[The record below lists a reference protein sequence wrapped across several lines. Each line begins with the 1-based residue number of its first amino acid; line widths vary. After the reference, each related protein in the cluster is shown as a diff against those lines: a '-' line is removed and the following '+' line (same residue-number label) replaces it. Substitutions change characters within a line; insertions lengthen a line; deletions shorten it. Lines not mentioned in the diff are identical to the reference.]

1 MTDRLAEASNTTNA
15 QVELNKKREAEVAK
29 LRKDIEE
36 CKIQFEAVIAGLQ
49 KKQQD
54 SVAEMSEQIEQ
65 LQKMKSKIDKDKILI
80 LNETCEVRAATD
92 EVIRSKNSAEKKL
105 RELTNTLAELKKK
118 VELGMLNIGNYEAN
132 NKKLAAENADLLKN
146 VQLLDA
152 QNNLLVKTKTGLAH
166 NLEEMK
172 RVADHETSERG
183 QLLGKYRT
191 MEHTVDGLKE
201 NLSDETV
208 SKENMAHQLHKAQ
221 GEAETWRRR
230 YETEGLGKIEEMEMA
245 KMKMAARLSEN
256 QGTVE
261 QLQLKL
267 AQVDKRKLK
276 VQQDVSHMSSSL
288 DQAQIM
294 NSAME
299 KKVKQMDRVV
309 GEWKHKVDGLTMDLE
324 AAQNETRTVSAELYS
339 AKNAYEESVMQLEE
353 VRREN
358 KALSI
363 EIKDIMDS
371 ITEGGRSIHEI
382 DKIRKRLEAEKME
395 LEAAL
400 AEAEGVLEQTENKV
414 LRAVFE
420 LEQVKKEV
428 ARRVEEKETEFSNT
442 RKNYGKALEGMQVAL
457 ETETKAKVELARV
470 KKKLEA
476 DVLDLTGNLE
486 HANAANTESQKNIKR
501 IGVSIR
507 EMQSKYEDESHAKA
521 AEQDRL
527 LTGERKANS
536 LNNQLEELKT
546 LLEQSDRNRRLLEQ
560 ELADS
565 NEGLSELTCQ
575 NQSINGAR
583 QKCENEVRTIG
594 ADLDEMTSEA
604 AVSEEKAKRAMVD
617 AARLATELRA
627 EQDQAVAL
635 ERENKLL
642 AAQVKD
648 AQLRCDEAETN
659 ALKGGKKAIATMET
673 HIRELE
679 SELNAESRR
688 YADHQK
694 NLRKTERHIKELI
707 FSQDEDRKNHERM
720 QSMVDNLQA
729 KIKCYKKQI
738 EEAEGIAALNLSKY
752 KQVQTSLSVRLE
764 EAEAVE
770 AAAARARA
778 RSASAA
784 P

>member
-1 MTDRLAEASNTTNA
+1 MCL
-15 QVELNKKREAEVAK
+15 
-29 LRKDIEE
+29 IF
-36 CKIQFEAVIAGLQ
+36 CQF
-49 KKQQD
+49 
-54 SVAEMSEQIEQ
+54 
-65 LQKMKSKIDKDKILI
+65 
-80 LNETCEVRAATD
+80 
-92 EVIRSKNSAEKKL
+92 
-105 RELTNTLAELKKK
+105 
-118 VELGMLNIGNYEAN
+118 
-132 NKKLAAENADLLKN
+132 DLLP
-146 VQLLDA
+146 
-152 QNNLLVKTKTGLAH
+152 
-166 NLEEMK
+166 
-172 RVADHETSERG
+172 
-183 QLLGKYRT
+183 
-191 MEHTVDGLKE
+191 
-201 NLSDETV
+201 
-208 SKENMAHQLHKAQ
+208 
-221 GEAETWRRR
+221 
-230 YETEGLGKIEEMEMA
+230 
-245 KMKMAARLSEN
+245 
-256 QGTVE
+256 
-261 QLQLKL
+261 
-267 AQVDKRKLK
+267 
-276 VQQDVSHMSSSL
+276 
-288 DQAQIM
+288 
-294 NSAME
+294 
-299 KKVKQMDRVV
+299 
-309 GEWKHKVDGLTMDLE
+309 
-324 AAQNETRTVSAELYS
+324 
-339 AKNAYEESVMQLEE
+339 
-353 VRREN
+353 
-358 KALSI
+358 
-363 EIKDIMDS
+363 
-371 ITEGGRSIHEI
+371 
-382 DKIRKRLEAEKME
+382 DKIRKRLEAEKLE

-414 LRAVFE
+414 LRAAFE
-420 LEQVKKEV
+420 LEQVKKEI

-594 ADLDEMTSEA
+594 ADLDEMTAEA

-673 HIRELE
+673 RIRELE

>member
-1 MTDRLAEASNTTNA
+1 M
-15 QVELNKKREAEVAK
+15 
-29 LRKDIEE
+29 
-36 CKIQFEAVIAGLQ
+36 
-49 KKQQD
+49 
-54 SVAEMSEQIEQ
+54 
-65 LQKMKSKIDKDKILI
+65 
-80 LNETCEVRAATD
+80 
-92 EVIRSKNSAEKKL
+92 
-105 RELTNTLAELKKK
+105 
-118 VELGMLNIGNYEAN
+118 
-132 NKKLAAENADLLKN
+132 
-146 VQLLDA
+146 
-152 QNNLLVKTKTGLAH
+152 
-166 NLEEMK
+166 
-172 RVADHETSERG
+172 
-183 QLLGKYRT
+183 
-191 MEHTVDGLKE
+191 
-201 NLSDETV
+201 
-208 SKENMAHQLHKAQ
+208 
-221 GEAETWRRR
+221 
-230 YETEGLGKIEEMEMA
+230 
-245 KMKMAARLSEN
+245 
-256 QGTVE
+256 
-261 QLQLKL
+261 
-267 AQVDKRKLK
+267 
-276 VQQDVSHMSSSL
+276 
-288 DQAQIM
+288 
-294 NSAME
+294 
-299 KKVKQMDRVV
+299 
-309 GEWKHKVDGLTMDLE
+309 
-324 AAQNETRTVSAELYS
+324 
-339 AKNAYEESVMQLEE
+339 
-353 VRREN
+353 
-358 KALSI
+358 
-363 EIKDIMDS
+363 
-371 ITEGGRSIHEI
+371 
-382 DKIRKRLEAEKME
+382 
-395 LEAAL
+395 
-400 AEAEGVLEQTENKV
+400 LEQTENKV
-414 LRAVFE
+414 LRAAFE
-420 LEQVKKEV
+420 LEQVKKEI

-594 ADLDEMTSEA
+594 ADLDEMTAEA

-673 HIRELE
+673 RIRELE

>member
-1 MTDRLAEASNTTNA
+1 M
-15 QVELNKKREAEVAK
+15 
-29 LRKDIEE
+29 
-36 CKIQFEAVIAGLQ
+36 
-49 KKQQD
+49 
-54 SVAEMSEQIEQ
+54 
-65 LQKMKSKIDKDKILI
+65 
-80 LNETCEVRAATD
+80 
-92 EVIRSKNSAEKKL
+92 
-105 RELTNTLAELKKK
+105 
-118 VELGMLNIGNYEAN
+118 
-132 NKKLAAENADLLKN
+132 
-146 VQLLDA
+146 
-152 QNNLLVKTKTGLAH
+152 
-166 NLEEMK
+166 
-172 RVADHETSERG
+172 
-183 QLLGKYRT
+183 
-191 MEHTVDGLKE
+191 
-201 NLSDETV
+201 
-208 SKENMAHQLHKAQ
+208 
-221 GEAETWRRR
+221 
-230 YETEGLGKIEEMEMA
+230 
-245 KMKMAARLSEN
+245 
-256 QGTVE
+256 
-261 QLQLKL
+261 
-267 AQVDKRKLK
+267 
-276 VQQDVSHMSSSL
+276 
-288 DQAQIM
+288 
-294 NSAME
+294 
-299 KKVKQMDRVV
+299 
-309 GEWKHKVDGLTMDLE
+309 
-324 AAQNETRTVSAELYS
+324 
-339 AKNAYEESVMQLEE
+339 
-353 VRREN
+353 
-358 KALSI
+358 
-363 EIKDIMDS
+363 
-371 ITEGGRSIHEI
+371 
-382 DKIRKRLEAEKME
+382 
-395 LEAAL
+395 
-400 AEAEGVLEQTENKV
+400 LEQTENKV
-414 LRAVFE
+414 LRAAFE
-420 LEQVKKEV
+420 LEQVKKEI

-527 LTGERKANS
+527 LAGERKANS

-673 HIRELE
+673 RIRELE

>member
-1 MTDRLAEASNTTNA
+1 M
-15 QVELNKKREAEVAK
+15 
-29 LRKDIEE
+29 
-36 CKIQFEAVIAGLQ
+36 CQF
-49 KKQQD
+49 
-54 SVAEMSEQIEQ
+54 
-65 LQKMKSKIDKDKILI
+65 
-80 LNETCEVRAATD
+80 
-92 EVIRSKNSAEKKL
+92 
-105 RELTNTLAELKKK
+105 
-118 VELGMLNIGNYEAN
+118 
-132 NKKLAAENADLLKN
+132 DLLP
-146 VQLLDA
+146 
-152 QNNLLVKTKTGLAH
+152 
-166 NLEEMK
+166 
-172 RVADHETSERG
+172 
-183 QLLGKYRT
+183 
-191 MEHTVDGLKE
+191 
-201 NLSDETV
+201 
-208 SKENMAHQLHKAQ
+208 
-221 GEAETWRRR
+221 
-230 YETEGLGKIEEMEMA
+230 
-245 KMKMAARLSEN
+245 
-256 QGTVE
+256 
-261 QLQLKL
+261 
-267 AQVDKRKLK
+267 
-276 VQQDVSHMSSSL
+276 
-288 DQAQIM
+288 
-294 NSAME
+294 
-299 KKVKQMDRVV
+299 
-309 GEWKHKVDGLTMDLE
+309 
-324 AAQNETRTVSAELYS
+324 
-339 AKNAYEESVMQLEE
+339 
-353 VRREN
+353 
-358 KALSI
+358 
-363 EIKDIMDS
+363 
-371 ITEGGRSIHEI
+371 
-382 DKIRKRLEAEKME
+382 DKIRKRLEAEKLE

-414 LRAVFE
+414 LRAAFE
-420 LEQVKKEV
+420 LEQVKKEI

-648 AQLRCDEAETN
+648 AQIRCDEAETN

-673 HIRELE
+673 RIRELE

>member
-1 MTDRLAEASNTTNA
+1 MCL
-15 QVELNKKREAEVAK
+15 
-29 LRKDIEE
+29 II
-36 CKIQFEAVIAGLQ
+36 CQF
-49 KKQQD
+49 
-54 SVAEMSEQIEQ
+54 
-65 LQKMKSKIDKDKILI
+65 
-80 LNETCEVRAATD
+80 
-92 EVIRSKNSAEKKL
+92 
-105 RELTNTLAELKKK
+105 
-118 VELGMLNIGNYEAN
+118 
-132 NKKLAAENADLLKN
+132 DLLP
-146 VQLLDA
+146 
-152 QNNLLVKTKTGLAH
+152 
-166 NLEEMK
+166 
-172 RVADHETSERG
+172 
-183 QLLGKYRT
+183 
-191 MEHTVDGLKE
+191 
-201 NLSDETV
+201 
-208 SKENMAHQLHKAQ
+208 
-221 GEAETWRRR
+221 
-230 YETEGLGKIEEMEMA
+230 
-245 KMKMAARLSEN
+245 
-256 QGTVE
+256 
-261 QLQLKL
+261 
-267 AQVDKRKLK
+267 
-276 VQQDVSHMSSSL
+276 
-288 DQAQIM
+288 
-294 NSAME
+294 
-299 KKVKQMDRVV
+299 
-309 GEWKHKVDGLTMDLE
+309 
-324 AAQNETRTVSAELYS
+324 
-339 AKNAYEESVMQLEE
+339 
-353 VRREN
+353 
-358 KALSI
+358 
-363 EIKDIMDS
+363 
-371 ITEGGRSIHEI
+371 
-382 DKIRKRLEAEKME
+382 DKIRKRLEAEKLE

-414 LRAVFE
+414 LRAAFE
-420 LEQVKKEV
+420 LEQVKKEI

-594 ADLDEMTSEA
+594 ADLDEMTAEA

-673 HIRELE
+673 RIRELE

>member
-1 MTDRLAEASNTTNA
+1 M
-15 QVELNKKREAEVAK
+15 
-29 LRKDIEE
+29 
-36 CKIQFEAVIAGLQ
+36 CQF
-49 KKQQD
+49 
-54 SVAEMSEQIEQ
+54 
-65 LQKMKSKIDKDKILI
+65 
-80 LNETCEVRAATD
+80 
-92 EVIRSKNSAEKKL
+92 
-105 RELTNTLAELKKK
+105 
-118 VELGMLNIGNYEAN
+118 
-132 NKKLAAENADLLKN
+132 DLLP
-146 VQLLDA
+146 
-152 QNNLLVKTKTGLAH
+152 
-166 NLEEMK
+166 
-172 RVADHETSERG
+172 
-183 QLLGKYRT
+183 
-191 MEHTVDGLKE
+191 
-201 NLSDETV
+201 
-208 SKENMAHQLHKAQ
+208 
-221 GEAETWRRR
+221 
-230 YETEGLGKIEEMEMA
+230 
-245 KMKMAARLSEN
+245 
-256 QGTVE
+256 
-261 QLQLKL
+261 
-267 AQVDKRKLK
+267 
-276 VQQDVSHMSSSL
+276 
-288 DQAQIM
+288 
-294 NSAME
+294 
-299 KKVKQMDRVV
+299 
-309 GEWKHKVDGLTMDLE
+309 
-324 AAQNETRTVSAELYS
+324 
-339 AKNAYEESVMQLEE
+339 
-353 VRREN
+353 
-358 KALSI
+358 
-363 EIKDIMDS
+363 
-371 ITEGGRSIHEI
+371 
-382 DKIRKRLEAEKME
+382 DKIRKRLEAEKLE

-414 LRAVFE
+414 LRAAFE
-420 LEQVKKEV
+420 LEQVKKEI

-594 ADLDEMTSEA
+594 ADLDEMTAEA

-673 HIRELE
+673 RIRELE

>member
-1 MTDRLAEASNTTNA
+1 M
-15 QVELNKKREAEVAK
+15 
-29 LRKDIEE
+29 
-36 CKIQFEAVIAGLQ
+36 CQF
-49 KKQQD
+49 
-54 SVAEMSEQIEQ
+54 
-65 LQKMKSKIDKDKILI
+65 
-80 LNETCEVRAATD
+80 
-92 EVIRSKNSAEKKL
+92 
-105 RELTNTLAELKKK
+105 
-118 VELGMLNIGNYEAN
+118 
-132 NKKLAAENADLLKN
+132 DLLP
-146 VQLLDA
+146 
-152 QNNLLVKTKTGLAH
+152 
-166 NLEEMK
+166 
-172 RVADHETSERG
+172 
-183 QLLGKYRT
+183 
-191 MEHTVDGLKE
+191 
-201 NLSDETV
+201 
-208 SKENMAHQLHKAQ
+208 
-221 GEAETWRRR
+221 
-230 YETEGLGKIEEMEMA
+230 
-245 KMKMAARLSEN
+245 
-256 QGTVE
+256 
-261 QLQLKL
+261 
-267 AQVDKRKLK
+267 
-276 VQQDVSHMSSSL
+276 
-288 DQAQIM
+288 
-294 NSAME
+294 
-299 KKVKQMDRVV
+299 
-309 GEWKHKVDGLTMDLE
+309 
-324 AAQNETRTVSAELYS
+324 
-339 AKNAYEESVMQLEE
+339 
-353 VRREN
+353 
-358 KALSI
+358 
-363 EIKDIMDS
+363 
-371 ITEGGRSIHEI
+371 
-382 DKIRKRLEAEKME
+382 DKIRKRLEAEKLE

-414 LRAVFE
+414 LRAAFE
-420 LEQVKKEV
+420 LEQVKKEI

-673 HIRELE
+673 RIRELE

>member
-1 MTDRLAEASNTTNA
+1 M
-15 QVELNKKREAEVAK
+15 
-29 LRKDIEE
+29 
-36 CKIQFEAVIAGLQ
+36 CQF
-49 KKQQD
+49 
-54 SVAEMSEQIEQ
+54 
-65 LQKMKSKIDKDKILI
+65 
-80 LNETCEVRAATD
+80 
-92 EVIRSKNSAEKKL
+92 
-105 RELTNTLAELKKK
+105 
-118 VELGMLNIGNYEAN
+118 
-132 NKKLAAENADLLKN
+132 DLLP
-146 VQLLDA
+146 
-152 QNNLLVKTKTGLAH
+152 
-166 NLEEMK
+166 
-172 RVADHETSERG
+172 
-183 QLLGKYRT
+183 
-191 MEHTVDGLKE
+191 
-201 NLSDETV
+201 
-208 SKENMAHQLHKAQ
+208 
-221 GEAETWRRR
+221 
-230 YETEGLGKIEEMEMA
+230 
-245 KMKMAARLSEN
+245 
-256 QGTVE
+256 
-261 QLQLKL
+261 
-267 AQVDKRKLK
+267 
-276 VQQDVSHMSSSL
+276 
-288 DQAQIM
+288 
-294 NSAME
+294 
-299 KKVKQMDRVV
+299 
-309 GEWKHKVDGLTMDLE
+309 
-324 AAQNETRTVSAELYS
+324 
-339 AKNAYEESVMQLEE
+339 
-353 VRREN
+353 
-358 KALSI
+358 
-363 EIKDIMDS
+363 
-371 ITEGGRSIHEI
+371 

-414 LRAVFE
+414 LRAAFE

-673 HIRELE
+673 RIRELE

>member
-1 MTDRLAEASNTTNA
+1 M
-15 QVELNKKREAEVAK
+15 
-29 LRKDIEE
+29 II
-36 CKIQFEAVIAGLQ
+36 CQF
-49 KKQQD
+49 
-54 SVAEMSEQIEQ
+54 
-65 LQKMKSKIDKDKILI
+65 
-80 LNETCEVRAATD
+80 
-92 EVIRSKNSAEKKL
+92 
-105 RELTNTLAELKKK
+105 
-118 VELGMLNIGNYEAN
+118 
-132 NKKLAAENADLLKN
+132 DLLP
-146 VQLLDA
+146 
-152 QNNLLVKTKTGLAH
+152 
-166 NLEEMK
+166 
-172 RVADHETSERG
+172 
-183 QLLGKYRT
+183 
-191 MEHTVDGLKE
+191 
-201 NLSDETV
+201 
-208 SKENMAHQLHKAQ
+208 
-221 GEAETWRRR
+221 
-230 YETEGLGKIEEMEMA
+230 
-245 KMKMAARLSEN
+245 
-256 QGTVE
+256 
-261 QLQLKL
+261 
-267 AQVDKRKLK
+267 
-276 VQQDVSHMSSSL
+276 
-288 DQAQIM
+288 
-294 NSAME
+294 
-299 KKVKQMDRVV
+299 
-309 GEWKHKVDGLTMDLE
+309 
-324 AAQNETRTVSAELYS
+324 
-339 AKNAYEESVMQLEE
+339 
-353 VRREN
+353 
-358 KALSI
+358 
-363 EIKDIMDS
+363 
-371 ITEGGRSIHEI
+371 
-382 DKIRKRLEAEKME
+382 DKIRKRLEAEKLE

-414 LRAVFE
+414 LRAAFE
-420 LEQVKKEV
+420 LEQVKKEI

-527 LTGERKANS
+527 LAGERKANS

-673 HIRELE
+673 RIRELE

-764 EAEAVE
+764 EAEAAE

>member
-1 MTDRLAEASNTTNA
+1 
-15 QVELNKKREAEVAK
+15 
-29 LRKDIEE
+29 
-36 CKIQFEAVIAGLQ
+36 
-49 KKQQD
+49 
-54 SVAEMSEQIEQ
+54 
-65 LQKMKSKIDKDKILI
+65 
-80 LNETCEVRAATD
+80 
-92 EVIRSKNSAEKKL
+92 
-105 RELTNTLAELKKK
+105 
-118 VELGMLNIGNYEAN
+118 
-132 NKKLAAENADLLKN
+132 
-146 VQLLDA
+146 
-152 QNNLLVKTKTGLAH
+152 
-166 NLEEMK
+166 
-172 RVADHETSERG
+172 
-183 QLLGKYRT
+183 
-191 MEHTVDGLKE
+191 
-201 NLSDETV
+201 
-208 SKENMAHQLHKAQ
+208 
-221 GEAETWRRR
+221 
-230 YETEGLGKIEEMEMA
+230 
-245 KMKMAARLSEN
+245 
-256 QGTVE
+256 
-261 QLQLKL
+261 
-267 AQVDKRKLK
+267 
-276 VQQDVSHMSSSL
+276 
-288 DQAQIM
+288 
-294 NSAME
+294 
-299 KKVKQMDRVV
+299 
-309 GEWKHKVDGLTMDLE
+309 
-324 AAQNETRTVSAELYS
+324 
-339 AKNAYEESVMQLEE
+339 
-353 VRREN
+353 
-358 KALSI
+358 
-363 EIKDIMDS
+363 
-371 ITEGGRSIHEI
+371 
-382 DKIRKRLEAEKME
+382 ME

-414 LRAVFE
+414 LRAAFE

-507 EMQSKYEDESHAKA
+507 EMQGKYEDESHAKA

-673 HIRELE
+673 RIRELE

>member
-1 MTDRLAEASNTTNA
+1 M
-15 QVELNKKREAEVAK
+15 
-29 LRKDIEE
+29 
-36 CKIQFEAVIAGLQ
+36 CQF
-49 KKQQD
+49 
-54 SVAEMSEQIEQ
+54 
-65 LQKMKSKIDKDKILI
+65 
-80 LNETCEVRAATD
+80 
-92 EVIRSKNSAEKKL
+92 
-105 RELTNTLAELKKK
+105 
-118 VELGMLNIGNYEAN
+118 
-132 NKKLAAENADLLKN
+132 DLLP
-146 VQLLDA
+146 
-152 QNNLLVKTKTGLAH
+152 
-166 NLEEMK
+166 
-172 RVADHETSERG
+172 
-183 QLLGKYRT
+183 
-191 MEHTVDGLKE
+191 
-201 NLSDETV
+201 
-208 SKENMAHQLHKAQ
+208 
-221 GEAETWRRR
+221 
-230 YETEGLGKIEEMEMA
+230 
-245 KMKMAARLSEN
+245 
-256 QGTVE
+256 
-261 QLQLKL
+261 
-267 AQVDKRKLK
+267 
-276 VQQDVSHMSSSL
+276 
-288 DQAQIM
+288 
-294 NSAME
+294 
-299 KKVKQMDRVV
+299 
-309 GEWKHKVDGLTMDLE
+309 
-324 AAQNETRTVSAELYS
+324 
-339 AKNAYEESVMQLEE
+339 
-353 VRREN
+353 
-358 KALSI
+358 
-363 EIKDIMDS
+363 
-371 ITEGGRSIHEI
+371 
-382 DKIRKRLEAEKME
+382 DKIRKRLEAEKLE

-414 LRAVFE
+414 LRAAFE
-420 LEQVKKEV
+420 LEQVKKEI

-527 LTGERKANS
+527 LAGERKANS

-673 HIRELE
+673 RIRELE

>member
-1 MTDRLAEASNTTNA
+1 M
-15 QVELNKKREAEVAK
+15 
-29 LRKDIEE
+29 II
-36 CKIQFEAVIAGLQ
+36 CQF
-49 KKQQD
+49 
-54 SVAEMSEQIEQ
+54 
-65 LQKMKSKIDKDKILI
+65 
-80 LNETCEVRAATD
+80 
-92 EVIRSKNSAEKKL
+92 
-105 RELTNTLAELKKK
+105 
-118 VELGMLNIGNYEAN
+118 
-132 NKKLAAENADLLKN
+132 DLLP
-146 VQLLDA
+146 
-152 QNNLLVKTKTGLAH
+152 
-166 NLEEMK
+166 
-172 RVADHETSERG
+172 
-183 QLLGKYRT
+183 
-191 MEHTVDGLKE
+191 
-201 NLSDETV
+201 
-208 SKENMAHQLHKAQ
+208 
-221 GEAETWRRR
+221 
-230 YETEGLGKIEEMEMA
+230 
-245 KMKMAARLSEN
+245 
-256 QGTVE
+256 
-261 QLQLKL
+261 
-267 AQVDKRKLK
+267 
-276 VQQDVSHMSSSL
+276 
-288 DQAQIM
+288 
-294 NSAME
+294 
-299 KKVKQMDRVV
+299 
-309 GEWKHKVDGLTMDLE
+309 
-324 AAQNETRTVSAELYS
+324 
-339 AKNAYEESVMQLEE
+339 
-353 VRREN
+353 
-358 KALSI
+358 
-363 EIKDIMDS
+363 
-371 ITEGGRSIHEI
+371 
-382 DKIRKRLEAEKME
+382 DKIRKRLEAEKLE

-414 LRAVFE
+414 LRAAFE
-420 LEQVKKEV
+420 LEQVKKEI

-507 EMQSKYEDESHAKA
+507 EMQSKFEDESHAKA

-594 ADLDEMTSEA
+594 ADLDEMTAEA

-673 HIRELE
+673 RIRELE

>member
-1 MTDRLAEASNTTNA
+1 M
-15 QVELNKKREAEVAK
+15 
-29 LRKDIEE
+29 II
-36 CKIQFEAVIAGLQ
+36 CQF
-49 KKQQD
+49 
-54 SVAEMSEQIEQ
+54 
-65 LQKMKSKIDKDKILI
+65 
-80 LNETCEVRAATD
+80 
-92 EVIRSKNSAEKKL
+92 
-105 RELTNTLAELKKK
+105 
-118 VELGMLNIGNYEAN
+118 Y
-132 NKKLAAENADLLKN
+132 LLP
-146 VQLLDA
+146 
-152 QNNLLVKTKTGLAH
+152 
-166 NLEEMK
+166 
-172 RVADHETSERG
+172 
-183 QLLGKYRT
+183 
-191 MEHTVDGLKE
+191 
-201 NLSDETV
+201 
-208 SKENMAHQLHKAQ
+208 
-221 GEAETWRRR
+221 
-230 YETEGLGKIEEMEMA
+230 
-245 KMKMAARLSEN
+245 
-256 QGTVE
+256 
-261 QLQLKL
+261 
-267 AQVDKRKLK
+267 
-276 VQQDVSHMSSSL
+276 
-288 DQAQIM
+288 
-294 NSAME
+294 
-299 KKVKQMDRVV
+299 
-309 GEWKHKVDGLTMDLE
+309 
-324 AAQNETRTVSAELYS
+324 
-339 AKNAYEESVMQLEE
+339 
-353 VRREN
+353 
-358 KALSI
+358 
-363 EIKDIMDS
+363 
-371 ITEGGRSIHEI
+371 
-382 DKIRKRLEAEKME
+382 DKIRKRLEAEKLE

-414 LRAVFE
+414 LRAAFE
-420 LEQVKKEV
+420 LEQVKKEI

-527 LTGERKANS
+527 LAGERKANS

-673 HIRELE
+673 RIRELE

>member
-1 MTDRLAEASNTTNA
+1 MCL
-15 QVELNKKREAEVAK
+15 
-29 LRKDIEE
+29 II
-36 CKIQFEAVIAGLQ
+36 CQF
-49 KKQQD
+49 
-54 SVAEMSEQIEQ
+54 
-65 LQKMKSKIDKDKILI
+65 
-80 LNETCEVRAATD
+80 
-92 EVIRSKNSAEKKL
+92 
-105 RELTNTLAELKKK
+105 
-118 VELGMLNIGNYEAN
+118 
-132 NKKLAAENADLLKN
+132 DLLP
-146 VQLLDA
+146 
-152 QNNLLVKTKTGLAH
+152 
-166 NLEEMK
+166 
-172 RVADHETSERG
+172 
-183 QLLGKYRT
+183 
-191 MEHTVDGLKE
+191 
-201 NLSDETV
+201 
-208 SKENMAHQLHKAQ
+208 
-221 GEAETWRRR
+221 
-230 YETEGLGKIEEMEMA
+230 
-245 KMKMAARLSEN
+245 
-256 QGTVE
+256 
-261 QLQLKL
+261 
-267 AQVDKRKLK
+267 
-276 VQQDVSHMSSSL
+276 
-288 DQAQIM
+288 
-294 NSAME
+294 
-299 KKVKQMDRVV
+299 
-309 GEWKHKVDGLTMDLE
+309 
-324 AAQNETRTVSAELYS
+324 
-339 AKNAYEESVMQLEE
+339 
-353 VRREN
+353 
-358 KALSI
+358 
-363 EIKDIMDS
+363 
-371 ITEGGRSIHEI
+371 
-382 DKIRKRLEAEKME
+382 DKIRKRLEAEKLE

-414 LRAVFE
+414 LRAAFE
-420 LEQVKKEV
+420 LEQVKKEI

-673 HIRELE
+673 RIRELE

>member
-1 MTDRLAEASNTTNA
+1 
-15 QVELNKKREAEVAK
+15 
-29 LRKDIEE
+29 
-36 CKIQFEAVIAGLQ
+36 
-49 KKQQD
+49 
-54 SVAEMSEQIEQ
+54 
-65 LQKMKSKIDKDKILI
+65 
-80 LNETCEVRAATD
+80 
-92 EVIRSKNSAEKKL
+92 
-105 RELTNTLAELKKK
+105 
-118 VELGMLNIGNYEAN
+118 
-132 NKKLAAENADLLKN
+132 
-146 VQLLDA
+146 
-152 QNNLLVKTKTGLAH
+152 
-166 NLEEMK
+166 
-172 RVADHETSERG
+172 
-183 QLLGKYRT
+183 
-191 MEHTVDGLKE
+191 
-201 NLSDETV
+201 
-208 SKENMAHQLHKAQ
+208 
-221 GEAETWRRR
+221 
-230 YETEGLGKIEEMEMA
+230 
-245 KMKMAARLSEN
+245 
-256 QGTVE
+256 
-261 QLQLKL
+261 
-267 AQVDKRKLK
+267 
-276 VQQDVSHMSSSL
+276 
-288 DQAQIM
+288 
-294 NSAME
+294 
-299 KKVKQMDRVV
+299 
-309 GEWKHKVDGLTMDLE
+309 
-324 AAQNETRTVSAELYS
+324 
-339 AKNAYEESVMQLEE
+339 
-353 VRREN
+353 
-358 KALSI
+358 
-363 EIKDIMDS
+363 
-371 ITEGGRSIHEI
+371 
-382 DKIRKRLEAEKME
+382 ME

-414 LRAVFE
+414 LRAAFE

-673 HIRELE
+673 RIRELE

>member
-1 MTDRLAEASNTTNA
+1 M
-15 QVELNKKREAEVAK
+15 
-29 LRKDIEE
+29 
-36 CKIQFEAVIAGLQ
+36 CQF
-49 KKQQD
+49 
-54 SVAEMSEQIEQ
+54 
-65 LQKMKSKIDKDKILI
+65 
-80 LNETCEVRAATD
+80 
-92 EVIRSKNSAEKKL
+92 
-105 RELTNTLAELKKK
+105 
-118 VELGMLNIGNYEAN
+118 
-132 NKKLAAENADLLKN
+132 DLL
-146 VQLLDA
+146 L
-152 QNNLLVKTKTGLAH
+152 
-166 NLEEMK
+166 
-172 RVADHETSERG
+172 
-183 QLLGKYRT
+183 
-191 MEHTVDGLKE
+191 
-201 NLSDETV
+201 
-208 SKENMAHQLHKAQ
+208 
-221 GEAETWRRR
+221 
-230 YETEGLGKIEEMEMA
+230 
-245 KMKMAARLSEN
+245 
-256 QGTVE
+256 
-261 QLQLKL
+261 
-267 AQVDKRKLK
+267 
-276 VQQDVSHMSSSL
+276 
-288 DQAQIM
+288 
-294 NSAME
+294 
-299 KKVKQMDRVV
+299 
-309 GEWKHKVDGLTMDLE
+309 
-324 AAQNETRTVSAELYS
+324 
-339 AKNAYEESVMQLEE
+339 
-353 VRREN
+353 
-358 KALSI
+358 
-363 EIKDIMDS
+363 
-371 ITEGGRSIHEI
+371 
-382 DKIRKRLEAEKME
+382 DKIRKRLEAEKLE

-414 LRAVFE
+414 LRAAFE
-420 LEQVKKEV
+420 LEQVKKEI

-527 LTGERKANS
+527 LAGERKANS

-673 HIRELE
+673 RIRELE

>member
-1 MTDRLAEASNTTNA
+1 M
-15 QVELNKKREAEVAK
+15 
-29 LRKDIEE
+29 
-36 CKIQFEAVIAGLQ
+36 CQF
-49 KKQQD
+49 
-54 SVAEMSEQIEQ
+54 
-65 LQKMKSKIDKDKILI
+65 
-80 LNETCEVRAATD
+80 
-92 EVIRSKNSAEKKL
+92 
-105 RELTNTLAELKKK
+105 
-118 VELGMLNIGNYEAN
+118 
-132 NKKLAAENADLLKN
+132 DLLP
-146 VQLLDA
+146 
-152 QNNLLVKTKTGLAH
+152 
-166 NLEEMK
+166 
-172 RVADHETSERG
+172 
-183 QLLGKYRT
+183 
-191 MEHTVDGLKE
+191 
-201 NLSDETV
+201 
-208 SKENMAHQLHKAQ
+208 
-221 GEAETWRRR
+221 
-230 YETEGLGKIEEMEMA
+230 
-245 KMKMAARLSEN
+245 
-256 QGTVE
+256 
-261 QLQLKL
+261 
-267 AQVDKRKLK
+267 
-276 VQQDVSHMSSSL
+276 
-288 DQAQIM
+288 
-294 NSAME
+294 
-299 KKVKQMDRVV
+299 
-309 GEWKHKVDGLTMDLE
+309 
-324 AAQNETRTVSAELYS
+324 
-339 AKNAYEESVMQLEE
+339 
-353 VRREN
+353 
-358 KALSI
+358 
-363 EIKDIMDS
+363 
-371 ITEGGRSIHEI
+371 
-382 DKIRKRLEAEKME
+382 DKIRKRLEAEKLE

-414 LRAVFE
+414 LRAAFE
-420 LEQVKKEV
+420 LEQVKKEI

-527 LTGERKANS
+527 LAGERKANS

-594 ADLDEMTSEA
+594 ADLDEMTAEA

-673 HIRELE
+673 RIRELE

>member
-1 MTDRLAEASNTTNA
+1 M
-15 QVELNKKREAEVAK
+15 
-29 LRKDIEE
+29 
-36 CKIQFEAVIAGLQ
+36 C
-49 KKQQD
+49 
-54 SVAEMSEQIEQ
+54 
-65 LQKMKSKIDKDKILI
+65 LI
-80 LNETCEVRAATD
+80 ICLF
-92 EVIRSKNSAEKKL
+92 
-105 RELTNTLAELKKK
+105 
-118 VELGMLNIGNYEAN
+118 
-132 NKKLAAENADLLKN
+132 DLLP
-146 VQLLDA
+146 
-152 QNNLLVKTKTGLAH
+152 
-166 NLEEMK
+166 
-172 RVADHETSERG
+172 
-183 QLLGKYRT
+183 
-191 MEHTVDGLKE
+191 
-201 NLSDETV
+201 
-208 SKENMAHQLHKAQ
+208 
-221 GEAETWRRR
+221 
-230 YETEGLGKIEEMEMA
+230 
-245 KMKMAARLSEN
+245 
-256 QGTVE
+256 
-261 QLQLKL
+261 
-267 AQVDKRKLK
+267 
-276 VQQDVSHMSSSL
+276 
-288 DQAQIM
+288 
-294 NSAME
+294 
-299 KKVKQMDRVV
+299 
-309 GEWKHKVDGLTMDLE
+309 
-324 AAQNETRTVSAELYS
+324 
-339 AKNAYEESVMQLEE
+339 
-353 VRREN
+353 
-358 KALSI
+358 
-363 EIKDIMDS
+363 
-371 ITEGGRSIHEI
+371 
-382 DKIRKRLEAEKME
+382 DKIRKRLEAEKLE

-414 LRAVFE
+414 LRAAFE
-420 LEQVKKEV
+420 LEQVKKEI

-673 HIRELE
+673 RIRELE

>member
-1 MTDRLAEASNTTNA
+1 M
-15 QVELNKKREAEVAK
+15 
-29 LRKDIEE
+29 
-36 CKIQFEAVIAGLQ
+36 
-49 KKQQD
+49 
-54 SVAEMSEQIEQ
+54 
-65 LQKMKSKIDKDKILI
+65 
-80 LNETCEVRAATD
+80 
-92 EVIRSKNSAEKKL
+92 
-105 RELTNTLAELKKK
+105 
-118 VELGMLNIGNYEAN
+118 
-132 NKKLAAENADLLKN
+132 
-146 VQLLDA
+146 
-152 QNNLLVKTKTGLAH
+152 
-166 NLEEMK
+166 
-172 RVADHETSERG
+172 
-183 QLLGKYRT
+183 
-191 MEHTVDGLKE
+191 
-201 NLSDETV
+201 
-208 SKENMAHQLHKAQ
+208 
-221 GEAETWRRR
+221 
-230 YETEGLGKIEEMEMA
+230 
-245 KMKMAARLSEN
+245 
-256 QGTVE
+256 
-261 QLQLKL
+261 
-267 AQVDKRKLK
+267 
-276 VQQDVSHMSSSL
+276 
-288 DQAQIM
+288 
-294 NSAME
+294 
-299 KKVKQMDRVV
+299 
-309 GEWKHKVDGLTMDLE
+309 
-324 AAQNETRTVSAELYS
+324 
-339 AKNAYEESVMQLEE
+339 
-353 VRREN
+353 
-358 KALSI
+358 
-363 EIKDIMDS
+363 
-371 ITEGGRSIHEI
+371 
-382 DKIRKRLEAEKME
+382 
-395 LEAAL
+395 
-400 AEAEGVLEQTENKV
+400 LEQTENKV
-414 LRAVFE
+414 LRAAFE
-420 LEQVKKEV
+420 LEQVKKEI

-673 HIRELE
+673 RIRELE

>member
-1 MTDRLAEASNTTNA
+1 MCL
-15 QVELNKKREAEVAK
+15 
-29 LRKDIEE
+29 II
-36 CKIQFEAVIAGLQ
+36 CQF
-49 KKQQD
+49 
-54 SVAEMSEQIEQ
+54 
-65 LQKMKSKIDKDKILI
+65 
-80 LNETCEVRAATD
+80 
-92 EVIRSKNSAEKKL
+92 
-105 RELTNTLAELKKK
+105 
-118 VELGMLNIGNYEAN
+118 
-132 NKKLAAENADLLKN
+132 DLLP
-146 VQLLDA
+146 
-152 QNNLLVKTKTGLAH
+152 
-166 NLEEMK
+166 
-172 RVADHETSERG
+172 
-183 QLLGKYRT
+183 
-191 MEHTVDGLKE
+191 
-201 NLSDETV
+201 
-208 SKENMAHQLHKAQ
+208 
-221 GEAETWRRR
+221 
-230 YETEGLGKIEEMEMA
+230 
-245 KMKMAARLSEN
+245 
-256 QGTVE
+256 
-261 QLQLKL
+261 
-267 AQVDKRKLK
+267 
-276 VQQDVSHMSSSL
+276 
-288 DQAQIM
+288 
-294 NSAME
+294 
-299 KKVKQMDRVV
+299 
-309 GEWKHKVDGLTMDLE
+309 
-324 AAQNETRTVSAELYS
+324 
-339 AKNAYEESVMQLEE
+339 
-353 VRREN
+353 
-358 KALSI
+358 
-363 EIKDIMDS
+363 
-371 ITEGGRSIHEI
+371 
-382 DKIRKRLEAEKME
+382 DKIRKRLEAEKLE

-414 LRAVFE
+414 LRAAFE
-420 LEQVKKEV
+420 LEQVKKEI

-527 LTGERKANS
+527 LAGERKANS

-673 HIRELE
+673 RIRELE

>member
-1 MTDRLAEASNTTNA
+1 M
-15 QVELNKKREAEVAK
+15 
-29 LRKDIEE
+29 II
-36 CKIQFEAVIAGLQ
+36 CQF
-49 KKQQD
+49 
-54 SVAEMSEQIEQ
+54 
-65 LQKMKSKIDKDKILI
+65 
-80 LNETCEVRAATD
+80 
-92 EVIRSKNSAEKKL
+92 
-105 RELTNTLAELKKK
+105 
-118 VELGMLNIGNYEAN
+118 
-132 NKKLAAENADLLKN
+132 DLLP
-146 VQLLDA
+146 
-152 QNNLLVKTKTGLAH
+152 
-166 NLEEMK
+166 
-172 RVADHETSERG
+172 
-183 QLLGKYRT
+183 
-191 MEHTVDGLKE
+191 
-201 NLSDETV
+201 
-208 SKENMAHQLHKAQ
+208 
-221 GEAETWRRR
+221 
-230 YETEGLGKIEEMEMA
+230 
-245 KMKMAARLSEN
+245 
-256 QGTVE
+256 
-261 QLQLKL
+261 
-267 AQVDKRKLK
+267 
-276 VQQDVSHMSSSL
+276 
-288 DQAQIM
+288 
-294 NSAME
+294 
-299 KKVKQMDRVV
+299 
-309 GEWKHKVDGLTMDLE
+309 
-324 AAQNETRTVSAELYS
+324 
-339 AKNAYEESVMQLEE
+339 
-353 VRREN
+353 
-358 KALSI
+358 
-363 EIKDIMDS
+363 
-371 ITEGGRSIHEI
+371 
-382 DKIRKRLEAEKME
+382 DKIRKRLEAEKLE

-414 LRAVFE
+414 LRAAFE
-420 LEQVKKEV
+420 LEQVKKEI

-673 HIRELE
+673 RIRELE

>member
-1 MTDRLAEASNTTNA
+1 M
-15 QVELNKKREAEVAK
+15 
-29 LRKDIEE
+29 
-36 CKIQFEAVIAGLQ
+36 
-49 KKQQD
+49 
-54 SVAEMSEQIEQ
+54 
-65 LQKMKSKIDKDKILI
+65 
-80 LNETCEVRAATD
+80 
-92 EVIRSKNSAEKKL
+92 
-105 RELTNTLAELKKK
+105 
-118 VELGMLNIGNYEAN
+118 
-132 NKKLAAENADLLKN
+132 
-146 VQLLDA
+146 
-152 QNNLLVKTKTGLAH
+152 
-166 NLEEMK
+166 
-172 RVADHETSERG
+172 
-183 QLLGKYRT
+183 
-191 MEHTVDGLKE
+191 
-201 NLSDETV
+201 
-208 SKENMAHQLHKAQ
+208 
-221 GEAETWRRR
+221 
-230 YETEGLGKIEEMEMA
+230 
-245 KMKMAARLSEN
+245 
-256 QGTVE
+256 
-261 QLQLKL
+261 
-267 AQVDKRKLK
+267 
-276 VQQDVSHMSSSL
+276 
-288 DQAQIM
+288 
-294 NSAME
+294 
-299 KKVKQMDRVV
+299 
-309 GEWKHKVDGLTMDLE
+309 
-324 AAQNETRTVSAELYS
+324 
-339 AKNAYEESVMQLEE
+339 
-353 VRREN
+353 
-358 KALSI
+358 
-363 EIKDIMDS
+363 
-371 ITEGGRSIHEI
+371 
-382 DKIRKRLEAEKME
+382 
-395 LEAAL
+395 
-400 AEAEGVLEQTENKV
+400 LEQTENKV
-414 LRAVFE
+414 LRAAFE
-420 LEQVKKEV
+420 LEQVKKEI

-527 LTGERKANS
+527 LTVERKANS

-673 HIRELE
+673 RIRELE

>member
-1 MTDRLAEASNTTNA
+1 M
-15 QVELNKKREAEVAK
+15 
-29 LRKDIEE
+29 
-36 CKIQFEAVIAGLQ
+36 CQF
-49 KKQQD
+49 
-54 SVAEMSEQIEQ
+54 
-65 LQKMKSKIDKDKILI
+65 
-80 LNETCEVRAATD
+80 
-92 EVIRSKNSAEKKL
+92 
-105 RELTNTLAELKKK
+105 
-118 VELGMLNIGNYEAN
+118 
-132 NKKLAAENADLLKN
+132 DLL
-146 VQLLDA
+146 L
-152 QNNLLVKTKTGLAH
+152 
-166 NLEEMK
+166 
-172 RVADHETSERG
+172 
-183 QLLGKYRT
+183 
-191 MEHTVDGLKE
+191 
-201 NLSDETV
+201 
-208 SKENMAHQLHKAQ
+208 
-221 GEAETWRRR
+221 
-230 YETEGLGKIEEMEMA
+230 
-245 KMKMAARLSEN
+245 
-256 QGTVE
+256 
-261 QLQLKL
+261 
-267 AQVDKRKLK
+267 
-276 VQQDVSHMSSSL
+276 
-288 DQAQIM
+288 
-294 NSAME
+294 
-299 KKVKQMDRVV
+299 
-309 GEWKHKVDGLTMDLE
+309 
-324 AAQNETRTVSAELYS
+324 
-339 AKNAYEESVMQLEE
+339 
-353 VRREN
+353 
-358 KALSI
+358 
-363 EIKDIMDS
+363 
-371 ITEGGRSIHEI
+371 
-382 DKIRKRLEAEKME
+382 DKIRKRLEAEKLE

-414 LRAVFE
+414 LRAAFE
-420 LEQVKKEV
+420 LEQVKKEI

-673 HIRELE
+673 RIRELE

>member
-1 MTDRLAEASNTTNA
+1 M
-15 QVELNKKREAEVAK
+15 
-29 LRKDIEE
+29 
-36 CKIQFEAVIAGLQ
+36 
-49 KKQQD
+49 
-54 SVAEMSEQIEQ
+54 
-65 LQKMKSKIDKDKILI
+65 
-80 LNETCEVRAATD
+80 
-92 EVIRSKNSAEKKL
+92 
-105 RELTNTLAELKKK
+105 
-118 VELGMLNIGNYEAN
+118 
-132 NKKLAAENADLLKN
+132 
-146 VQLLDA
+146 
-152 QNNLLVKTKTGLAH
+152 
-166 NLEEMK
+166 
-172 RVADHETSERG
+172 
-183 QLLGKYRT
+183 
-191 MEHTVDGLKE
+191 
-201 NLSDETV
+201 
-208 SKENMAHQLHKAQ
+208 
-221 GEAETWRRR
+221 
-230 YETEGLGKIEEMEMA
+230 
-245 KMKMAARLSEN
+245 
-256 QGTVE
+256 
-261 QLQLKL
+261 
-267 AQVDKRKLK
+267 
-276 VQQDVSHMSSSL
+276 
-288 DQAQIM
+288 
-294 NSAME
+294 
-299 KKVKQMDRVV
+299 
-309 GEWKHKVDGLTMDLE
+309 
-324 AAQNETRTVSAELYS
+324 
-339 AKNAYEESVMQLEE
+339 
-353 VRREN
+353 
-358 KALSI
+358 
-363 EIKDIMDS
+363 
-371 ITEGGRSIHEI
+371 
-382 DKIRKRLEAEKME
+382 
-395 LEAAL
+395 
-400 AEAEGVLEQTENKV
+400 LEQTENKV
-414 LRAVFE
+414 LRAAFE
-420 LEQVKKEV
+420 LEQVKKEI

-527 LTGERKANS
+527 LAGERKANS

-594 ADLDEMTSEA
+594 ADLDEMTAEA

-673 HIRELE
+673 RIRELE